1 MSKKLTLTQ
10 QDMRETLISN
20 YDCIGK
26 LDALKFIASIF
37 PLNRQRLSDSVIAFN
52 SIEQYK

>member
-10 QDMRETLISN
+10 QDMRATLISN